1 MILFVVLLFFYAAL
15 ITQLAFGMVKMNKQN
30 TFPIVEPI
38 TRFSIVVPFRNEAE
52 NLPKLLKSIE
62 KLKYPTDLFEVILVD
77 DESEEMYDLQ
87 STIYDF
93 KIIPN
98 KRKSNSPKK
107 DAIET
112 AIQLAKFDWI
122 VTTDAD
128 CEVPEN
134 WLTIF
139 DSKIQS
145 CLLGRDEVKM
155 CVGSVAYKSESG
167 FLHDSQNN
175 DFLSL
180 QGVTAGSFGIEKPF
194 MCNGANFAYEKAF
207 FTELK
212 GFEGNNS
219 LASGDDVF
227 LLQKALKVA
236 PEKIAYLGNWNVVF
250 TKSCDSWKA
259 LIHQRVR
266 WASKTAAYTNWYPK
280 ILGLVVFLTNLSAI
294 LVLFLPLF
302 QSHLWQLAVYFW
314 VMKFGIDILF
324 LKFSSAYFKIPYQ
337 NFLSSFILYPFFTVL
352 VVIKTFFGK
361 FEWKDRHLS

>member
-30 TFPIVEPI
+30 TIQIVEPK
-38 TRFSIVVPFRNEAE
+38 TRFSIVVPFRNEAK

-62 KLKYPTDLFEVILVD
+62 KLNYPTDLFEVILVD
-77 DESEEMYDLQ
+77 DESEEKYDLR
-87 STIYDF
+87 STNYDF
-93 KIIPN
+93 KIILN
-98 KRKSNSPKK
+98 QRKSNSPKK

-112 AIQLAKFDWI
+112 AIQLAKYDWI

-139 DSKIQS
+139 DSKIQ
-145 CLLGRDEVKM
+145 DEQAKM

-167 FLHDSQNN
+167 FLHDFQNN

-194 MCNGANFAYEKAF
+194 MCNGANFAYQKTF
-207 FTELK
+207 FNELN
-212 GFEGNNS
+212 GFEGNNT

-250 TKSCDSWKA
+250 TKSCESWKA

-266 WASKTAAYTNWYPK
+266 WASKTTAYTNWYPK

-294 LVLFLPLF
+294 LVLISPFY
-302 QSHLWQLAVYFW
+302 QWHLWQFAVYFW
-314 VMKFGIDILF
+314 VMKFGMDFMF
-324 LKFSSAYFKIPYQ
+324 LKFSSAYFKIPFQ

-361 FEWKDRHLS
+361 FEWKDRRLS

>member
-30 TFPIVEPI
+30 TFQIVEPK

-62 KLKYPTDLFEVILVD
+62 KLNYPTDLFEVILVD
-77 DESEEMYDLQ
+77 DESEEKFQILNSKFQ
-87 STIYDF
+87 ISLIS
-93 KIIPN
+93 N
-98 KRKSNSPKK
+98 QRKSNSPKK

-112 AIQLAKFDWI
+112 AIQLAKYDWI

-139 DSKIQS
+139 DSKIQ
-145 CLLGRDEVKM
+145 DEQAKM

-167 FLHDSQNN
+167 FLHDFQNN

-194 MCNGANFAYEKAF
+194 MCNGANFAYQKTF
-207 FTELK
+207 FNELN
-212 GFEGNNS
+212 GFEGNNT

-250 TKSCDSWKA
+250 TKSCESWKA

-266 WASKTAAYTNWYPK
+266 WASKTTAYTNWYPK

-294 LVLFLPLF
+294 LVLISPFY
-302 QSHLWQLAVYFW
+302 QWHLWQFAVYFW
-314 VMKFGIDILF
+314 VMKFGMDFMF
-324 LKFSSAYFKIPYQ
+324 LKFSSAYFKIPFQ

-361 FEWKDRHLS
+361 FEWKDRRLS